1 MESTKIKK
9 LPRKAQPH
17 AAHDNTGLRCI
28 ISVSKY
34 QNWLFQFTKESKLS
48 SSINT

>member
-1 MESTKIKK
+1 MESKIKK

-28 ISVSKY
+28 IPVSKY
-34 QNWLFQFTKESKLS
+34 QNWVFQFTKVPKLS
-48 SSINT
+48 SSMNT